1 MEAFSTRSRIS
12 DSYSSPTK
20 PATGSAVKPERNLLA
35 AILGRAILDL
45 YGEAATSQ
53 ITIRSARAW
62 LFSPIDFSTAFSF
75 GWVAQQLNLDPMAI
89 RTHLQT
95 FGEDKE
101 ILLKSLTFLR

>member
-1 MEAFSTRSRIS
+1 MEAFATRSRIS
-12 DSYSSPTK
+12 DSVASSTNPD
-20 PATGSAVKPERNLLA
+20 ASVSVKAERNLLA

-53 ITIRSARAW
+53 IMIRSARAW